1 MLKAIALFRWIL
13 PTKNIFICAGRQ
25 HLGDLQSMIF
35 IAGASGVMVGDF
47 LTTKNRSVS
56 DDLKMFRDLGLDFD
70 GPLSASSTELRLRTE
85 PAEVAGS
92 ELHAATAA
100 L

>member
-25 HLGDLQSMIF
+25 HLGELQSMIF
-35 IAGASGVMVGDF
+35 FAGASGAMVGDF

-70 GPLSASSTELRLRTE
+70 GPLSAPHPFPLPRWGR
-85 PAEVAGS
+85 GRR
-92 ELHAATAA
+92 
-100 L
+100 